1 MEKKLYDTILNDT
14 FKYFIATGNDIILE
28 SPIDDNYKVN
38 FDQDRTSDNISDDIF
53 DYIGDDTISIK
64 HINISPSFFIN
75 PNYILK
81 LKDDKSFY
89 ENMSYQAYKKV
100 YDNYSFDHQ
109 RKKFIDDQAKEWQ
122 LMKSKVDELNTVREE
137 MLEIKSLLRE
147 LLNKK
152 EL

>member
-1 MEKKLYDTILNDT
+1 METVQTENQSYVRDIHSKALLNT
-14 FKYFIATGNDIILE
+14 
-28 SPIDDNYKVN
+28 
-38 FDQDRTSDNISDDIF
+38 DRLALAN
-53 DYIGDDTISIK
+53 
-64 HINISPSFFIN
+64 HR
-75 PNYILK
+75 
-81 LKDDKSFY
+81 
-89 ENMSYQAYKKV
+89 
-100 YDNYSFDHQ
+100 Q